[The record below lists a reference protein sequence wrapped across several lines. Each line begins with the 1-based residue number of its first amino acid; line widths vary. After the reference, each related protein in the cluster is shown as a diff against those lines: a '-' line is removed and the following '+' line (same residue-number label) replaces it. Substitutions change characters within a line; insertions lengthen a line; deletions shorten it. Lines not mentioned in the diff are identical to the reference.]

1 MGLQE
6 SDTTTLLLIKC
17 RVNWEYF
24 KSLKF
29 LSVLRLYFPQAA
41 IFLFLTFFF
50 LIGIQLIYNVV

>member
-17 RVNWEYF
+17 RVNWEYI

-41 IFLFLTFFF
+41 IFLTFFF